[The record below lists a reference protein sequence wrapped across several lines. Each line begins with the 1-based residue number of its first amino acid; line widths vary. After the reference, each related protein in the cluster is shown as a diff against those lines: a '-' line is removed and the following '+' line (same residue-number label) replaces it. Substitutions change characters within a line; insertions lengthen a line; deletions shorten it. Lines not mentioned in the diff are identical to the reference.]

1 MRLPGARVF
10 PVGGAAAIGR
20 LFSHK
25 EEPEMKATRWPLWI
39 VAGVI
44 GLLIA
49 SLAPPATAAWQPQKP
64 VEFIIMAGQG
74 GGADIYARLIS
85 GMIEKHKLAPVAYIP
100 INKDGGA
107 GAVAMQYVRGKD
119 GDPHTIMITLS
130 SFLMTPINQK
140 LPFNYKNFTPIS
152 LLALDNFFLWVP
164 ADAPYK
170 SVADFVAEGKKRGLK
185 VAGTGS
191 KQEDELIFA
200 FFEQKA
206 GLKPLSY
213 VPFKGGGTVAANLVG
228 KHVEA
233 TVNNPSEALPH
244 HPAKVKM
251 LATFATKRHKQFP
264 SLPTMKE
271 AGYDIN
277 YQMLRAVF
285 GPPNMPKDA
294 VAYHAGVLKKVFD
307 LPEFQKFLD
316 ENVLDPVYMGPDE
329 LGKWIV
335 GQHELH
341 EEVIIKAGWVK

>member
-1 MRLPGARVF
+1 MRAKRMPWAFGIVTALALAVL
-10 PVGGAAAIGR
+10 VG
-20 LFSHK
+20 S
-25 EEPEMKATRWPLWI
+25 
-39 VAGVI
+39 AG
-44 GLLIA
+44 
-49 SLAPPATAAWQPQKP
+49 LAGAAWQPTKP

-74 GGADIYARLIS
+74 GGADIYARLVA
-85 GMIEKHKLAPVAYIP
+85 GFIEKHKLAPVPYIP

-107 GAVAMQYVRGKD
+107 GAVAMQYVAGKE

-170 SVADFVAEGKKRGLK
+170 SVADFVAEAKKRSLK

-200 FFEQKA
+200 FFQQKA
-206 GLKPLSY
+206 GLKPFGY

-233 TVNNPSEALPH
+233 TVNNPSEALAHFPE
-244 HPAKVKM
+244 KVKM
-251 LATFATKRHKQFP
+251 LATFAAKRHTQFP
-264 SLPTMKE
+264 NLPTMKE

-285 GPPNMPKDA
+285 GAPNMPKEA
-294 VAYHAGVLKKVFD
+294 AAYHAGILKKVFD

-316 ENVLDPVYMGPDE
+316 ENVLDPVYMGPEE

-341 EEVIIKAGWVK
+341 EEVITKAGWVK

>member
-1 MRLPGARVF
+1 MRAKRMPWAFGIVTALALAVI
-10 PVGGAAAIGR
+10 VGSAGLAA
-20 LFSHK
+20 
-25 EEPEMKATRWPLWI
+25 
-39 VAGVI
+39 
-44 GLLIA
+44 
-49 SLAPPATAAWQPQKP
+49 AAWQPVKP

-74 GGADIYARLIS
+74 GGADIYARLIA
-85 GMIEKHKLAPVAYIP
+85 GFIEKHKLAPVPYIP

-107 GAVAMQYVRGKD
+107 GAVAMQYVAGKE
-119 GDPHTIMITLS
+119 GDPHTIVITLS

-140 LPFNYKNFTPIS
+140 LPFNYKSFTPIS

-170 SVADFVAEGKKRGLK
+170 TVADFVVEAKKRSLK
-185 VAGTGS
+185 VGGTGS

-200 FFEQKA
+200 FFQQKA
-206 GLKPLSY
+206 GLKPFGY

-233 TVNNPSEALPH
+233 TVNNPSEALAHFPE
-244 HPAKVKM
+244 KVKM
-251 LATFATKRHKQFP
+251 LATFATKRHTQFP
-264 SLPTMKE
+264 NLPTMKE

-285 GPPNMPKDA
+285 GTPNMPKEA
-294 VAYHAGVLKKVFD
+294 VAYHAGVLKMVFD

-316 ENVLDPVYMGPDE
+316 ENVLDPVYMGPEE

-341 EEVIIKAGWVK
+341 EDIITKAGWVK

>member
-1 MRLPGARVF
+1 MRAKRMPWAFGIVTALALAVI
-10 PVGGAAAIGR
+10 VGSAGIAA
-20 LFSHK
+20 
-25 EEPEMKATRWPLWI
+25 
-39 VAGVI
+39 
-44 GLLIA
+44 
-49 SLAPPATAAWQPQKP
+49 AAWQPTKP

-74 GGADIYARLIS
+74 GGADIYARLIA
-85 GMIEKHKLAPVAYIP
+85 GFIEKHKLAPVPYIP

-107 GAVAMQYVRGKD
+107 GAVAMQYVAGKE

-170 SVADFVAEGKKRGLK
+170 TVADFVVEAKKRSLK
-185 VAGTGS
+185 VGGTGS

-200 FFEQKA
+200 FFQQKA
-206 GLKPLSY
+206 GLKPFGY

-233 TVNNPSEALPH
+233 TVNNPSEALAHFPE
-244 HPAKVKM
+244 KVKM
-251 LATFATKRHKQFP
+251 LATFAAKRHTQFP
-264 SLPTMKE
+264 NLPTMKE

-285 GPPNMPKDA
+285 GTPNMPKEA

-316 ENVLDPVYMGPDE
+316 ENVLDPVYMGPEE

-341 EEVIIKAGWVK
+341 EDIITKAGWVK

>member
-1 MRLPGARVF
+1 MTQK
-10 PVGGAAAIGR
+10 GR
-20 LFSHK
+20 LWH
-25 EEPEMKATRWPLWI
+25 WI
-39 VAGVI
+39 VAAFAVVLTA
-44 GLLIA
+44 GLA
-49 SLAPPATAAWQPQKP
+49 APAAAAWQPAKP
-64 VEFIIMAGQG
+64 VEFIIMAGPG

-85 GMIEKHKLAPVAYIP
+85 GLIEKNKLAPVPYIP
-100 INKDGGA
+100 INRDGGA
-107 GAVAMQYVRGKD
+107 GAVAMQYVRSKE
-119 GDPHTIMITLS
+119 GDAHTIMITLS

-140 LPFNYKNFTPIS
+140 LPFNYRNFTPIS
-152 LLALDNFFLWVP
+152 LLALDNFFLWTP

-170 SVADFVAEGKKRGLK
+170 SVAEFVAEAKKRSLK
-185 VAGTGS
+185 VGGTGS

-206 GLKPLSY
+206 ALKPFSY

-244 HPAKVKM
+244 FPEKVKM
-251 LATFATKRHKQFP
+251 LATFGTKRHKQFP
-264 SLPTMKE
+264 NLPTMKE

-285 GPPNMPKDA
+285 GPPQMPADA
-294 VAYHAGVLKKVFD
+294 VAYHASVLKKVFD

-316 ENVLDPVYMGPDE
+316 ENVLDPVYMGPAE

-341 EEVIIKAGWVK
+341 EDVMKRAGWAK